1 MKNLE
6 KSDSHL
12 QATEETVMQISVNGI
27 KFDEAFIAE
36 LLANYLRNKPTT
48 NEPTVSTAFQIYMRE
63 RTGRKG
69 QRFVADATRNCNY
82 FISQFGDMPLRDLRH
97 MHGAQFRDA
106 QLAKGLNPVS
116 VRKQFATLNAMLN
129 VSFKYLDIDR
139 LSPFRG
145 LYIEGEGETKRY
157 MRTITPELLQQVKAM
172 LLKSRAQYKLVA
184 LLQLN
189 TGFRLSEPMFALRKD
204 LVLDHEIPHLWIRR
218 NELSDRKTKSSI
230 RAVPLVGASY
240 DAAVELNNISSWYD
254 SQWLV
259 PQYARENGNA
269 SCSAI
274 INKYL
279 RDLEFRS
286 HMFRHALVDRLKA
299 CNDVPTRLA
308 ESITGHSSGGS
319 DFNIYGTVGYTLE
332 QKLEVLRRVEV

>member
-6 KSDSHL
+6 KSTNHL
-12 QATEETVMQISVNGI
+12 QTAEETVMQISVNGI

-172 LLKSRAQYKLVA
+172 LLKSRTQYKLVA

-240 DAAVELNNISSWYD
+240 DAAVELNNISRWYD
-254 SQWLV
+254 SPWLV

-279 RDLEFRS
+279 KDLEFRS

>member
-6 KSDSHL
+6 KSTNHL
-12 QATEETVMQISVNGI
+12 QTAEETVMQISVNGI

-240 DAAVELNNISSWYD
+240 DAAVELNNISRWYD
-254 SQWLV
+254 SPWLV

-279 RDLEFRS
+279 KDLEFRS

>member
-6 KSDSHL
+6 KSTNYL
-12 QATEETVMQISVNGI
+12 QTAEETVMQISVNGI

-36 LLANYLRNKPTT
+36 LLANYLKNKPTT

-172 LLKSRAQYKLVA
+172 LLKSRTQYKLVA

-240 DAAVELNNISSWYD
+240 DAAVELNNISRWYD

>member
-6 KSDSHL
+6 KSTNHL
-12 QATEETVMQISVNGI
+12 QTAEETVMQISVNGI

-36 LLANYLRNKPTT
+36 LLANYLRNKPTI

-172 LLKSRAQYKLVA
+172 LLKSRTQYKLVA

-240 DAAVELNNISSWYD
+240 DAAVELNNISKWYD
-254 SQWLV
+254 SPWLV

-279 RDLEFRS
+279 KDLEFRS

>member
-1 MKNLE
+1 MTIDQPHNNNT
-6 KSDSHL
+6 KSDVSR
-12 QATEETVMQISVNGI
+12 TKRVTVNGI
-27 KFDEAFIAE
+27 EFDEDF
-36 LLANYLRNKPTT
+36 LAGLVANHLRHKPIEA
-48 NEPTVSTAFQIYMRE
+48 EPTISTAFQIYMYE

-69 QRFVADATRNCNY
+69 QRFAADATRNYNY
-82 FISQFGDMPLRDLRH
+82 FLSQFGDLPLRDIRH
-97 MHGAQFRDA
+97 IHGAQFRDA

-129 VSFKYLDIDR
+129 LSFKHLDIDR

-145 LYIEGEGETKRY
+145 LYIQGEGDSKRF
-157 MRTITPELLQQVKAM
+157 MRTITPELLQEVKLK
-172 LLKSRAQYKLVA
+172 LLKNRTQYKLVA

-189 TGFRLSEPMFALRKD
+189 TGFRLSEPMFARRDD
-204 LVLDHEIPHLWIRR
+204 LVLEHDIPHLWIRR
-218 NELSDRKTKSSI
+218 NSLSDRKTKSSI

-240 DAAVELNNISSWYD
+240 DAAVELNNISRHVD
-254 SQWLV
+254 SEWLV
-259 PQYARENGNA
+259 PRYARENGNA

-279 RDLEFRS
+279 KELEFRS

>member
-63 RTGRKG
+63 RTGRNG

-240 DAAVELNNISSWYD
+240 DAAVELNNISRWYD

-319 DFNIYGTVGYTLE
+319 DFNTYGTVGYTLE

>member
-36 LLANYLRNKPTT
+36 LLANYLKNKPTT

-240 DAAVELNNISSWYD
+240 DAAVELNNISRWYD

>member
-1 MKNLE
+1 LK
-6 KSDSHL
+6 
-12 QATEETVMQISVNGI
+12 
-27 KFDEAFIAE
+27 
-36 LLANYLRNKPTT
+36 NKPTT

-172 LLKSRAQYKLVA
+172 LLKSRTQYKLVA

-240 DAAVELNNISSWYD
+240 DAAVELNNISRWYD

-319 DFNIYGTVGYTLE
+319 DFNIYGTVGYTLQ

>member
-1 MKNLE
+1 MNNLDKLNAQVKPNE
-6 KSDSHL
+6 HSGKR
-12 QATEETVMQISVNGI
+12 VSVNGI
-27 KFDEAFIAE
+27 EFDEGFIAE
-36 LLANYLRNKPTT
+36 LVANHLRNKPVDA
-48 NEPTVSTAFQIYMRE
+48 EPTVSTAFQIYMHE

-129 VSFKYLDIDR
+129 LSFKYLDIDR

-172 LLKSRAQYKLVA
+172 LLKDRTQYKLVA

-189 TGFRLSEPMFALRKD
+189 TGFKLSEPMFALRKD
-204 LVLDHEIPHLWIRR
+204 LILDHEIPHLWIHR

-240 DAAVELNNISSWYD
+240 DAAVELNNISKWYD

-259 PQYARENGNA
+259 TQYARENGNA

-279 RDLEFRS
+279 KDLEFRS